1 MKALPIAALLLATGC
16 SGILSPSWHRATLA
30 TSTLAIA
37 CDYGM
42 TRWMANHYADGYR
55 ELNPLMGERPS
66 AGKVD
71 AVFAVSLVL
80 NAALYP
86 FLPSWAKSEYYT
98 TATVAEAANVA
109 IFTPGSHVCG
119 L

>member
-16 SGILSPSWHRATLA
+16 SGILSSKWHKTTLV
-30 TSTLAIA
+30 TSTVAIA

-42 TRWMANHYADGYR
+42 TRWMATHYSSGIT

-80 NAALYP
+80 NAAIYP
-86 FLPSWAKSEYYT
+86 LLPSWAKSEWYT

-109 IFTPGSHVCG
+109 IFTPEGHVCG

>member
-1 MKALPIAALLLATGC
+1 MNALPLAALLLAGGC
-16 SGILSPSWHRATLA
+16 SGILSPRWHRATLVS
-30 TSTLAIA
+30 STVAIA

-42 TRWMANHYADGYR
+42 TRWMATHYGSGYT

-71 AVFAVSLVL
+71 AVFAVSLLANV
-80 NAALYP
+80 ALYP
-86 FLPSWAKSEYYT
+86 LLPSWAKSEWYT
-98 TATVAEAANVA
+98 TATVVETANVA
-109 IFTPGSHVCG
+109 YFTPEGHVCG